1 MMTWLSYSTKTLSL
15 FIVLPLILKKFTPPE
30 ISLWYLF
37 SSIIVLM
44 GLADMGFRSTFSR
57 IISFAMGGAE
67 DIGIYQGNVS
77 GDAYKS
83 PNWKLIEKIS
93 SNMKIIYFF
102 LSVLLFILFVT
113 FGSWSL
119 IRPISQV
126 EDQHGAWLAW
136 TFIIITSVIKF
147 YGTIYS
153 NYLEGL
159 NKVALVRRIE
169 SLTSLGSIVSSI
181 TVLILGGNLFH
192 LVISIQTWVVVNTV
206 RDWYLAR
213 YIEEGKYI
221 GFKSQHFDK
230 ILFPKIWSP
239 AWRSGLSGLMSN
251 GLTLLSGIVYAQI
264 GSPELVAAY
273 LLALRI
279 MTQIKEISMAPFYS
293 KIPLMARLRVEG
305 KSEVL
310 ISNAQKGMFVGHIA
324 FVMGVIIVSLTSNR
338 LLSLINSNVP
348 FVTSQF
354 WLLLS
359 FAFFVQRFG
368 AMHIQLYL
376 TTNHVI
382 SHIADGISGILF
394 ITFSFLFVNQLG
406 IYSIPFGMLVGY
418 LGFYAWYASIHSYRS
433 LNVNFWNFEKRA
445 SITPFF
451 LMVVYVIIIIFK

>member
-15 FIVLPLILKKFTPPE
+15 FIVLPLILKKFTAPE

-57 IISFAMGGAE
+57 IISFAVGGAE
-67 DIGIYQGNVS
+67 DVGIYKGNIK
-77 GDAYKS
+77 GDAVAK
-83 PNWKLIEKIS
+83 PNWKLIEKIC
-93 SNMKIIYFF
+93 SNMRIIYFF
-102 LSVLLFILFVT
+102 LSILLFILFIT

-126 EDQHGAWLAW
+126 ADQHQAWLAW
-136 TFIIITSVIKF
+136 SFIVVTSVIKF

-159 NKVALVRRIE
+159 NKIALVRRIE

-181 TVLILGGNLFH
+181 TVLVLGGDIFH
-192 LVISIQTWVVVNTV
+192 LVISIQTWVVLNAI

-213 YIEEGKYI
+213 VIEDGKYK
-221 GFKSQHFDK
+221 GFKSQPFDK
-230 ILFPKIWSP
+230 ILFRKIWRP

-279 MTQIKEISMAPFYS
+279 LTQIKEISMAPFYS
-293 KIPLMARLRVEG
+293 KIPMLARFRVEG
-305 KSEVL
+305 KLKEL
-310 ISNAQKGMFVGHIA
+310 ISNAQRGMFIGHMVFVVGVLA
-324 FVMGVIIVSLTSNR
+324 VSLTSDY

-348 FVTSQF
+348 FVTSEF

-359 FAFFVQRFG
+359 FAFFVHRYG
-368 AMHIQLYL
+368 AMHMQLYL

-382 SHIADGISGILF
+382 SHIADGISGALF
-394 ITFSFLFVNQLG
+394 ISFSFLFIKQLG
-406 IYSIPFGMLVGY
+406 IYTIPVGMLVGY
-418 LGFYAWYASIHSYRS
+418 LGFYAWYAASHSLKS
-433 LNVNFWNFEKRA
+433 LSCGFFYFEKKA
-445 SITPFF
+445 AIIPFLIF
-451 LMVVYVIIIIFK
+451 ISYLIINIY